1 MRKEPPAQEWDLLS
15 FPWTRSSLPGPVL
28 PCMQHLSAI
37 SLPLPGLSLTS
48 FWKASFLRGVEH
60 LLPHLNLAT
69 SIAKRLV
76 RVGMTINICILQ
88 PRQVRL
94 RKCEQP
100 AQVTQQGSGR
110 AGVQTQGVV
119 CQSHSPLLLTILQD
133 SPSAPSRQPQLL
145 CNPNPLTRRRIISGV
160 HEPLFSATLSQQ
172 EVPG

>member
-1 MRKEPPAQEWDLLS
+1 MRKEPLAQGWDLLS

-69 SIAKRLV
+69 KRLV
-76 RVGMTINICILQ
+76 PVGKTINICILQ

-110 AGVQTQGVV
+110 ARVQTQGVV

-133 SPSAPSRQPQLL
+133 SLSAPSRHPQLL
-145 CNPNPLTRRRIISGV
+145 CNPNP
-160 HEPLFSATLSQQ
+160 
-172 EVPG
+172 